1 MSKFLSKI
9 LLPILMREAGMCD
22 VDEESMMILNPNMII
37 GKLQIHNIENNCG
50 PVEDVEE
57 EEEEYGCGETEQ
69 DDDDAAA
76 ACKKLKENPVKKII
90 ENKYKAALEVT
101 LREKSPKKPVVE
113 DPLENDSLITSSEFS
128 ERKRKKETKRN
139 GRSGEGYSSRN
150 FKKRRINPTEEPAP
164 PLPIQF
170 KNAILALAQGRTVSE
185 VKLVIQ
191 KQLFA
196 SDMAKDQNRFTI
208 PANQIREEFLS
219 NEEKINL
226 SKYVSKGRKMAMTVK
241 IIEPLLGEG
250 TVELRRWDLKKYSGR
265 SSLSYV
271 LNKTWGEILENNKL
285 EIGNVMQLWAA
296 RVDEELLF
304 VLVKLA

>member
-9 LLPILMREAGMCD
+9 LLPILKREAGMCH
-22 VDEESMMILNPNMII
+22 VDEENMMIENPNKII
-37 GKLQIHNIENNCG
+37 RKLQINNIEKNCG

-57 EEEEYGCGETEQ
+57 EETEK
-69 DDDDAAA
+69 DDD
-76 ACKKLKENPVKKII
+76 ACKKLKKNSVEKIDENI
-90 ENKYKAALEVT
+90 YKADLEV
-101 LREKSPKKPVVE
+101 LREKSLKKPVVE
-113 DPLENDSLITSSEFS
+113 DPLENDSLTISSES
-128 ERKRKKETKRN
+128 SETKRKIKSCKKKAKSN
-139 GRSGEGYSSRN
+139 GRSGEGSSSSN
-150 FKKRRINPTEEPAP
+150 NKKSRINPREVPAP

-170 KNAILALAQGRTVSE
+170 KNAIRAIAQGRSVSE
-185 VKLVIQ
+185 AKLVIQ

-196 SDMAKDQNRFTI
+196 SDTAKDQNRFTI

-219 NEEKINL
+219 NEEKMYL
-226 SKYVSKGRKMAMTVK
+226 SRYASKGRKMAMEVK

-250 TVELRRWDLKKYSGR
+250 TVELRKWDLEKYSGR

-285 EIGNVMQLWAA
+285 EIGNVMQLWAV

-304 VLVKLA
+304 VLVKLP